1 MTPDVPPARTPGA
14 DADAAAR
21 PRTDAPDADT
31 TPRDRTPDTD
41 AAEPTQKTPEAEADT
56 KPEQKPEQKPV
67 EKAAEGDTPDP
78 RRASS
83 DPAVRAKSMSDD
95 IAAKTAGG
103 KPLDVPTVERIMR
116 DPDAMRKL
124 RASDPDAWR
133 TFNETRQKVYKAH
146 DADLKEWAKKNLPEA
161 EGHEIAVHT
170 VGHVDG
176 VDRDYRLGYFKKDP
190 KGHNRFI
197 EIPREKWAG
206 ESQRIFSE
214 KTGGPSDAKGAE
226 RWTSERQQL
235 QTDYTHEEA
244 SIDMADQGTVYDPKT
259 DTWQETRFTPNDQ
272 MVKDGRSTLI
282 DPDGYGKT
290 YRTKVM
296 NSYKQGN
303 TLDAFTQ
310 ADKAAHSLE
319 GVRDGY
325 GKQHYR
331 IDELPPN
338 VREGMDVVRQAKEGT
353 MSVSEANARL
363 EGLDFKGGLPGF
375 MDDIA
380 GRFGDLGGAQKQ

>member
-1 MTPDVPPARTPGA
+1 
-14 DADAAAR
+14 
-21 PRTDAPDADT
+21 
-31 TPRDRTPDTD
+31 
-41 AAEPTQKTPEAEADT
+41 
-56 KPEQKPEQKPV
+56 
-67 EKAAEGDTPDP
+67 
-78 RRASS
+78 
-83 DPAVRAKSMSDD
+83 VRAESIAKD
-95 IAAKTAGG
+95 IASKTSDG

-124 RASDPDAWR
+124 RASNPDAWSK
-133 TFNETRQKVYKAH
+133 FNETRQKVYKSH
-146 DADLKEWAKKNLPEA
+146 DAELREWAKKNLPEGQ
-161 EGHEIAVHT
+161 EHEIAVHT

-176 VDRDYRLGYFKKDP
+176 VDRDYRLGYFVKDP

-214 KTGGPSDAKGAE
+214 KTGGPSDPKGAE

-259 DTWQETRFTPNDQ
+259 GEWKETRMTPNDQ
-272 MVKDGRSTLI
+272 MVKDGHSTLI
-282 DPDGYGKT
+282 DPEGYGDT

-310 ADKAAHSLE
+310 ADKATGSLDKI
-319 GVRDGY
+319 RAGY
-325 GKQHYR
+325 TKQGYAVG
-331 IDELPPN
+331 DLDPN
-338 VREGMDVVRQAKEGT
+338 LMEAGNVIHAAKNGT
-353 MSVSEANARL
+353 ISVADANAELARL
-363 EGLDFKGGLPGF
+363 GFTDGLPSVT
-375 MDDIA
+375 DAIA
-380 GRFGDLGGAQKQ
+380 KQFADLGSAKKVM